1 MTSVPGEQLPSKRW
15 WLFGPQLDIGVF
27 MGSAALS
34 VALLLWGFRRGWVY
48 GESPEWSW
56 VCAVLLV
63 DVAHVW
69 STGFRTYFDPNEVKK
84 RPGLYIGTPLL
95 SWIGGVL
102 LYSFSSG
109 VFWSGMAYLAVWH
122 FIRQQY
128 GWVVLY
134 RRRCGEIDRTS
145 HWIDSATIY
154 LATLF
159 PLAHWHAHLPRKF
172 WWFVANDFRN
182 VPGEALASLVPVLGA
197 AFAISQVVYWCRSVG
212 KWFNGSANPGKDMIV
227 LTTTFCWYVGIV
239 ALNSDYAFTV
249 TNVLIHGVPYMAL
262 VYCWQKQHNPQP
274 VSAVSNPNEH
284 WIGRWARKT
293 SSHWIPFI
301 VTLWALAYCEE
312 MFWDRAVWHERG
324 WLFGSPWDAS
334 DFQTLLVPLLAV
346 PQISHYV
353 LDGFIWKRRHT
364 SDLAPATSISA

>member
-15 WLFGPQLDIGVF
+15 WLFGPKLDLWVF
-27 MGSAALS
+27 LGSAVLS
-34 VALLLWGFRRGWVY
+34 VVLLGWGFQRGWVY

-69 STGFRTYFDPNEVKK
+69 STGFRTYFDPTEIKR
-84 RPGLYIGTPLL
+84 RPGLYLGTPLL

-109 VFWSGMAYLAVWH
+109 VFWSAMAYLAVWH

-134 RRRCGEIDRTS
+134 RRRCGEFDRVS
-145 HWIDSATIY
+145 HWIDSCTIY

-159 PLAHWHAHLPRKF
+159 PLAYWHAHLPRQF
-172 WWFVANDFRN
+172 WWFVTNDFRS
-182 VPGEALASLVPVLGA
+182 VPGQWLAGLVPFLGA
-197 AFAISQVVYWCRSVG
+197 AFAISQIIYWSRSVG
-212 KWFNGSANPGKDMIV
+212 QWFNKTANPGKDMV
-227 LTTTFCWYVGIV
+227 VATTTFCWFVGIV

-262 VYCWQKQHNPQP
+262 VYCWQKQQNPIPP
-274 VSAVSNPNEH
+274 VVGAQHSEMHQV
-284 WIGRWARKT
+284 GRWSRKL
-293 SSHWIPFI
+293 SSHWIPFV

-334 DFQTLLVPLLAV
+334 DVQTLLVPLLAV

-364 SDLAPATSISA
+364 TDLAPAVQN